1 MGFVAGALGDI
12 QRRWETRRAEEAE
25 ARKEARLAAIRAEE
39 RSQDYAIR
47 KDLAEQ
53 ELSARA
59 AILEKELAVRKE
71 MQTEEIESRKSISA
85 AENAARMQIARE
97 ERAARIEAARISA
110 SGSGQ
115 REGRSASMKTY
126 RGEKS
131 GRTVNLDMNDPK
143 DVATLKNWQ
152 RSESVLPFSPA
163 LMDVED
169 PADDGGG
176 RPYGPRTQPPA
187 QSSFAY
193 DFVKY
198 PKTGKPP
205 Q

>member
-59 AILEKELAVRKE
+59 AITEKELAARKE

-85 AENAARMQIARE
+85 ADNAARVQLARE

-110 SGSGQ
+110 AGSG
-115 REGRSASMKTY
+115 RGDGSSTSMKTY

-131 GRTVNLDMNDPK
+131 GRTINLDMNDPN
-143 DVATLKNWQ
+143 DVAALKKWQ
-152 RSESVLPFSPA
+152 RSESVMPFSPS

-169 PADDGGG
+169 PEQTSGYVQKPRNNWSGWSG
-176 RPYGPRTQPPA
+176 RPAG
-187 QSSFAY
+187 SN
-193 DFVKY
+193 
-198 PKTGKPP
+198 
-205 Q
+205 